1 MFRKNIQL
9 KPYTGMSAWRKV
21 ALATWRNS
29 EEASVY
35 GWVDFDSSGIRK
47 VMDRFKADGKSLSPT
62 TIAAKGL
69 ATAIASYPRVNSVI
83 RFGRI
88 YERRD
93 VDIFL
98 QVAPDDTGEN
108 LSGMVVRQCDQKSL
122 EEISEEIRAKA
133 SNIKSGKKDD
143 FAKVTKTLSMS
154 PTFLIGWI
162 LRFLKFTSYTL
173 NMWFPM
179 LGAPRDAFG
188 SGMVT
193 SLGMMGIQRGLAPL
207 LPFYPCPIIIAIGKL
222 EEKAVAVNGE
232 VVVQE
237 VLPLC
242 ATFDHRLVD
251 GVGAAKMFKALSEYM
266 ANPT

>member
-1 MFRKNIQL
+1 MFKKNINL
-9 KPYTGMSAWRKV
+9 KPYVGMSAWRKV

-35 GWVDFDSSGIRK
+35 GWMDFEASGINAAIA
-47 VMDRFKADGKSLSPT
+47 KAESEGRRLSPT
-62 TIAAKGL
+62 TIVAKGL
-69 ATAIASYPRVNSVI
+69 AIAIASYPRSNSVI

-88 YERRD
+88 YERQN

-122 EEISEEIRAKA
+122 KDISEEIKNKVG
-133 SNIKSGKKDD
+133 NIRTGKKDD
-143 FAKVTKTLSMS
+143 FAKVTRTLSMS

-162 LRFLKFTSYTL
+162 LRFMKVLTYTL
-173 NMWFPM
+173 NIWSPA

-193 SLGMMGIQRGLAPL
+193 SFA
-207 LPFYPCPIIIAIGKL
+207 CL
-222 EEKAVAVNGE
+222 EY
-232 VVVQE
+232 
-237 VLPLC
+237 
-242 ATFDHRLVD
+242 
-251 GVGAAKMFKALSEYM
+251 SED
-266 ANPT
+266 

>member
-9 KPYTGMSAWRKV
+9 KPYRGMSPWRKV

-35 GWVDFDSSGIRK
+35 GWVDFDSSGMRV
-47 VMDRFKADGKSLSPT
+47 VMERFKAEGKSLSPT

-69 ATAIASYPRVNSVI
+69 ATAIASYPRINSVI

-98 QVAPDDTGEN
+98 QVAPDDSGEN

-122 EEISEEIRAKA
+122 EEISEEIRDKV
-133 SNIKSGKKDD
+133 SKIKSGKKDD

-162 LRFLKFTSYTL
+162 LRLMKFLNYTL
-173 NMWFPM
+173 NIWIPA
-179 LGAPRDAFG
+179 LGTPRDAFG

-193 SLGMMGIQRGLAPL
+193 SLGMMGIQRGLAPM
-207 LPFYPCPIIIAIGKL
+207 LPFYPCPIIIAVGKL
-222 EEKAVAVNGE
+222 EDKAVVVNAE

-237 VLPLC
+237 VLPIC
-242 ATFDHRLVD
+242 VTFDHRLVD
-251 GVGAAKMFKALSEYM
+251 GVGAAKMFKALSEYI

>member
-9 KPYTGMSAWRKV
+9 KPYRGMSPWRKV

-35 GWVDFDSSGIRK
+35 GWVDFDATGIK
-47 VMDRFKADGKSLSPT
+47 AVMNKFEAEGKRLSPT

-69 ATAIASYPRVNSVI
+69 AIAIVSYPRSNSVI

-88 YERRD
+88 YERED

-122 EEISEEIRAKA
+122 EDISEEIKNKVG
-133 SNIKSGKKDD
+133 NIRTGRKDD

-162 LRFLKFTSYTL
+162 LRFMKFLNYTL
-173 NMWFPM
+173 NIWSPA

-193 SLGMMGIQRGLAPL
+193 SLGMLGIQRGLAPL
-207 LPFYPCPIIIAIGKL
+207 LPFYPCPIIVAVGRL
-222 EEKAVAVNGE
+222 EDKAVVINGVVE
-232 VVVQE
+232 VRT
-237 VLPLC
+237 VLPLTM
-242 ATFDHRLVD
+242 TFDHRLID
-251 GVGAAKMFKALSEYM
+251 GVGAGKMIAAITAYLE
-266 ANPT
+266 NPS